1 MSRIFKGADHANVFN
16 LKSKFHKKVT
26 CTLLASMATLTLF
39 FSNPSISPSVLADS
53 ASYQITRLAGS
64 TRYDTALEI
73 SKAGWSQ
80 APAVVL
86 ARGNDFPDAL
96 AGAVLANSSNIKG
109 PLLLTDSASLSAGV
123 LDEIKRLGAQKV
135 YILGGTGAVSAT
147 VEATL
152 QSQNLTVERL
162 SGVDRYQTA
171 AEIAKKAVPQASQAY
186 LASGNS
192 FADALS
198 ISSYAAN
205 QGIPLLLTGQKTLPQ
220 TTLDTLKTLGVT
232 SVTLIGGEGVIDP
245 SVQSALQAQ
254 NISVTRMAGADR
266 YATNLTVM
274 NTLSYNR
281 SSIYVATGEDFPDA
295 LAGAVLAAQ
304 QKNPILLV
312 PKKAE
317 DLSSGASGYIEVQRI
332 QGDSFTLL
340 GGLGVIPFSMENFI
354 RTGSMKSR
362 ISLQYL
368 QAYGSNG
375 TNYLNEIN
383 LIPGQA
389 TDSVDWVAPNWYTLN
404 TIPSGQSVA
413 DGSFSGPWADSAPDY
428 ALVVN
433 TGHSRGLKVLP
444 TLGSAWNSDGKAAL
458 DTMLSTP
465 ASRQNLI
472 QNISLML
479 KRTGADGIVIDFEYM
494 SDTSGPNFTQFMKEL
509 YASIHAQNK
518 LVVEAVP
525 SRTSAKDWNQ
535 EYNYHDLSQYV
546 DYLNIMTYDYSMAT
560 PGPIAPIDWMK
571 KVYDYAKADGVD
583 MSKVLLGMSY
593 YGRDWNPSSSST
605 PSNPKYDKTSLGL
618 AGAQKLIADYKITP
632 RRETSAAD
640 SVGIPTFN
648 YTDSSQVVHTVYYD
662 DIQSLEAKLNL
673 LDSYNLG
680 GTAAWSLYWVNT
692 DTAKV
697 LFPLLQRHL
706 R

>member
-1 MSRIFKGADHANVFN
+1 MFN
-16 LKSKFHKKVT
+16 LKSKVHKKIAF
-26 CTLLASMATLTLF
+26 TLLTSMATLTLF
-39 FSNPSISPSVLADS
+39 FSNPSISPSALADS
-53 ASYQITRLAGS
+53 ASSQITRLAGS

-86 ARGNDFPDAL
+86 ARGDDFPDAL

-135 YILGGTGAVSAT
+135 YILGGTGAVSAA

-162 SGVDRYQTA
+162 NGVDRYQTA

-198 ISSYAAN
+198 ISSYAAS
-205 QGIPLLLTGQKTLPQ
+205 QGIPLLLTEQKTLPQ
-220 TTLDTLKTLGVT
+220 ATLDTLKTLGVT
-232 SVTLIGGEGVIDP
+232 NVTLIGGEGVIDP
-245 SVQSALQAQ
+245 SIQSALQAQ
-254 NISVTRMAGADR
+254 NISVTRLSGADR
-266 YATNLTVM
+266 YATNLAIL
-274 NTLSYNR
+274 NTLSYDR

-295 LAGAVLAAQ
+295 LAGAVLAGQ
-304 QKNPILLV
+304 KKNPILLV

-317 DLSSGASGYIEVQRI
+317 DLSSSASGYIGVRRI
-332 QGDSFTLL
+332 EGASFTLL
-340 GGLGVIPFSMENFI
+340 GGLGVIPFSMESI
-354 RTGSMKSR
+354 VRTGSLQSR

-368 QAYGSNG
+368 QAYGSNA
-375 TNYLNEIN
+375 TNYLSEIN

-389 TDSVDWVAPNWYTLN
+389 TDSVDWVAPNWYSLN
-404 TIPSGQSVA
+404 TIPSGQTAA
-413 DGSFSGPWADSAPDY
+413 DGSFTGPWADSAPDY

-433 TGHSRGLKVLP
+433 SAHSRGLKVLP
-444 TLGSAWNSDGKAAL
+444 TLASAWNSDGKAAL
-458 DTMLSTP
+458 DSMLSTP

-479 KRTGADGIVIDFEYM
+479 KRTGADGIVIDFEDM
-494 SDTSGPNFTQFMKEL
+494 SDTSGPNLTEFMKEL
-509 YASIHAQNK
+509 YTTFHAQNK

-525 SRTSAKDWNQ
+525 ARTSAKDWNQ
-535 EYNYHDLSQYV
+535 EYVYHDLVQYV

-571 KVYDYAKADGVD
+571 KVFDYTKADGVE
-583 MSKVLLGMSY
+583 MSKVLLGMPY
-593 YGRDWNPSSSST
+593 YGRDWTPSTSST
-605 PSNPKYDKTSLGL
+605 PTNPKYDKTSLGL
-618 AGAQKLIADYKITP
+618 AGAQKLIADYKLTP

-662 DIQSLEAKLNL
+662 DIQSLETKLNL

-680 GTAAWSLYWVNT
+680 GTGAWSLYWVNA